1 MEFNGDDSKI
11 TGDKAIANGFNNFF
25 VNIGP
30 SLAKRI
36 PKCNDILFTQ
46 YLPDKIDDTM
56 FLQPVTEE
64 EILQLV
70 VNAKSKKSKDHDQFD
85 MCLVKK
91 IIPHIVKPLA
101 HICNT
106 SLMNGI
112 FPDRMKIARVVP
124 LFKNGDVKEFS
135 NYRPV
140 SILSQFSKILEKV
153 FHNRLMSF
161 INDKQILNNSQ
172 FGFRKNMSTAMA
184 IIELVEEITTAIDEG
199 KTTVGVGCS
208 LILKKHSIRSIII
221 SWPRNWNTMELEDW
235 LKIGSVVTSRTEGN
249 MSALMILTLIVWTL
263 NVECHR
269 ALYWGQ
275 HCLFCMLMICVM
287 SQNL

>member
-36 PKCNDILFTQ
+36 PKCVDILFTQ

-106 SLMNGI
+106 SLNWPSGLSTEPI
-112 FPDRMKIARVVP
+112 FV
-124 LFKNGDVKEFS
+124 
-135 NYRPV
+135 
-140 SILSQFSKILEKV
+140 
-153 FHNRLMSF
+153 
-161 INDKQILNNSQ
+161 
-172 FGFRKNMSTAMA
+172 
-184 IIELVEEITTAIDEG
+184 LVYLLIT
-199 KTTVGVGCS
+199 
-208 LILKKHSIRSIII
+208 H
-221 SWPRNWNTMELEDW
+221 
-235 LKIGSVVTSRTEGN
+235 SRT
-249 MSALMILTLIVWTL
+249 TKK
-263 NVECHR
+263 
-269 ALYWGQ
+269 
-275 HCLFCMLMICVM
+275 
-287 SQNL
+287 